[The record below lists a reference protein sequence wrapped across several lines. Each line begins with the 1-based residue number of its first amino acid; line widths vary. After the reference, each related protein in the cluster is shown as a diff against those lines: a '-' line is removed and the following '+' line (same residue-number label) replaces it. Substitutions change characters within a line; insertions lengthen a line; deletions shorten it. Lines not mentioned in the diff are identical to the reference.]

1 MKIDEE
7 KTQMEKNKNEKDKKN
22 ETDLKQKQD
31 LKAKKQRQ
39 IAECEK
45 KYLFN
50 LINYK
55 YFYLLIFF

>member
-1 MKIDEE
+1 MKIDED

-31 LKAKKQRQ
+31 LKAKKLRQ

-45 KYLFN
+45 KY
-50 LINYK
+50 
-55 YFYLLIFF
+55 